1 MISRPE
7 AQAKF
12 NDNDEAQGS
21 HDEVYTDGF

>member
-12 NDNDEAQGS
+12 NDYHETQGS